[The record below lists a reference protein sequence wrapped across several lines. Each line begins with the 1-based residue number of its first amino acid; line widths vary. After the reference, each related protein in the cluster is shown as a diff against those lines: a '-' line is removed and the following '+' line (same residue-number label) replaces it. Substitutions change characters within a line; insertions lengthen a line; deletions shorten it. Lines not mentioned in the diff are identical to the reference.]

1 MMTMTNTAEYFE
13 MNIPLTIEKQLENY
27 AKKEGHMER
36 HETMWHAWCQ
46 NKRWLEQLLQITLHS
61 FPTYSRHD
69 VTHALAVL
77 NNIEMILGQE
87 RIAELSATDCFVL
100 LHTVFIHDIG
110 MCITQQDRKD
120 IIENEEFINMVDE
133 LQTSGDDT
141 TRRAIEILKQTDY
154 DNVSKEDYIDR
165 MKQLYRAKLEVY
177 YAIIQLMS
185 DYRRSEHG
193 KKSAE
198 RLYKWTMDSDKLGS
212 GFSMAGVPLRIFLSI
227 ARCAQMHTYETFD
240 DIKQLP
246 GEDGGY
252 ASDHYHP
259 RFIAV
264 LLMLGD
270 LLDMDN
276 DRFHPMVFEFVE
288 DFPETSRNHF
298 DKHRAIRKLNITNN
312 IIEIEAD
319 CENQNAL
326 RLVRKEC
333 EMLTEVLRNAGYMW
347 STICPPGFKGS
358 LPTLGEVNLF
368 LKGKQIP
375 EKLVTAQ
382 FHISQKK
389 AFSIL
394 EGANLYE
401 GRFVFLR
408 EFLQNAID
416 ASKMQYWN
424 DYMGLAAY
432 YYDQELE
439 EKSPDQMNDILPLN
453 KYPVEIGMKMQK
465 KNGKGERSD
474 ITEDECEQIKAGK
487 LSGFEY
493 GVLVTVKDFGTGID
507 KESIE
512 AISKVGNSRLKERII
527 IEKMPKWLRPTAE
540 FGVGLQSAFLL
551 AGSFK
556 CYTHTRSGEQYE
568 ITFSSGASSRY
579 EGYINVVPQTY
590 ITGKHMS
597 FGTCFEVFVPLKKKL
612 LHNESIPT
620 WSGADPFGKEYDNLR
635 PFRHAAE
642 MISQMAVYLDG
653 MLGEVLFPIIL
664 KIDGQQML
672 PLALN
677 TQKDNEI
684 HKMTYMSSLGQR
696 SSWKKSWIYQKEE
709 KKGEYYFGTTNEMSF
724 ALDYNSAKLY
734 IWNQE
739 IHTFCAVSGISI
751 LKREEEYRK
760 NRNHEIK
767 KTGTTIYYKGIELQ
781 KDYILDGI
789 DMFEYIDIKGE
800 LDRSYI
806 NINRRGFTSNG
817 EKYFKDKIYRCLVKT
832 VKCVLKYI
840 NTCKEREEVKSQL
853 IKKIKEN
860 MEQVSFKENKGEAYN
875 DILRKL
881 AEQIVT
887 VSFLGYWAVNDIND
901 EISQLG
907 SNCGKSEVCIWQNI
921 ITEVADELE
930 KDKFVRKKLREFS
943 MIFNIES
950 YELVERSF
958 RNNCLSI
965 LDIFKCSRHYA
976 ILQVRENQYA
986 KWICYIISVANE
998 VYKGFENIIFDGSQ
1012 KAEEGGAENKQ
1023 IEEKLFQKVEEWQ
1036 NTVFEIQPNIGDAVP
1051 AERKYEQQFFLTWL
1065 AKNMPA
1071 MAVISDQKGNV
1082 RVNIL
1087 SHYIYPCI
1095 YANQNHK
1102 LLIIE
1107 RILKTAQEER
1117 IKRFS
1122 IYAWQDRQFLAV
1134 KEVPFSCYFI
1144 NRGYLNRSSLH
1155 KVIFPLDGDR
1165 LGDIIKI
1172 LDEVDKYEFI
1182 QNVKILDSA
1191 LDYKSYLT
1199 ELLKKYNEKALDED
1213 LEEAQMMKSM
1223 MDFCSE
1229 KGQNLTSIIQDA
1241 FVFYLDFIGRSSDGV
1256 CDSEYFERMKLSG
1269 RKWHK
1274 CYLKLTTIFLES
1286 SQEDESKTGDKLK
1299 QFEDENSDVVKDIRV
1314 GYNFLRSKVEEEL
1327 EKPQYSKIDEF
1338 KREYLEKCERDVAL
1352 LASNERIQK
1361 YIFENSRYPIRRE
1374 NMERCY
1380 NAFVEEIFRLLKI
1393 IENRKLHAVL
1403 INILKND

>member
-1 MMTMTNTAEYFE
+1 MRNGAYNLE
-13 MNIPLTIEKQLENY
+13 MSIPLTIEKQLENY
-27 AKKEGHMER
+27 AKREGHMDR

-77 NNIEMILGQE
+77 NNIEMILGQD

-100 LHTVFIHDIG
+100 LHTVYIHDIG

-120 IIENEEFINMVDE
+120 IIENEEFIDMIDE
-133 LQTSGDDT
+133 LQISGDDT
-141 TRRAIEILKQTDY
+141 TRKAIEVLKQTDY
-154 DNVSKEDYIDR
+154 DWDNKEDYIVR

-185 DYRRSEHG
+185 DYRRFEHG

-198 RLYKWTMDSDKLGS
+198 RLYNWTMESDKLGS

-240 DIKQLP
+240 DIKKLP
-246 GEDGGY
+246 CEDGGY

-288 DFPETSRNHF
+288 EFPETSRNHF
-298 DKHRAIRKLNITNN
+298 DKHRAIRKLNITSN

-347 STICPPGFKGS
+347 STICPPGFQGS

-368 LKGKQIP
+368 LNGKQIP
-375 EKLVTAQ
+375 EELVTAQ

-424 DYMGLAAY
+424 DYMGMAAY
-432 YYDQELE
+432 YYDQDID
-439 EKSPDQMNDILPLN
+439 EKSPDQMNDILPLD

-487 LSGFEY
+487 LRGYEY

-512 AISKVGNSRLKERII
+512 AISKVGNSRSKERRI

-551 AGSFK
+551 TGSFK

-579 EGYINVVPQTY
+579 EGYINVVPQNY
-590 ITGKHMS
+590 ISGKQMS

-612 LHNESIPT
+612 LHSESIPT

-664 KIDGQQML
+664 KIDKKSVL

-677 TQKDNEI
+677 TQKDNTI
-684 HKMTYMSSLGQR
+684 YKMTYSLSIKERGA
-696 SSWKKSWIYQKEE
+696 WKKSWIYQKEE
-709 KKGEYYFGTTNEMSF
+709 KQEDYYFGATDNMSF
-724 ALDYNSAKLY
+724 ALNYDSAKLY

-739 IHTFCAVSGISI
+739 IHTFCVASGISI
-751 LKREEEYRK
+751 LKREEEYRR
-760 NRNHEIK
+760 NRNHDIK
-767 KTGTTIYYKGIELQ
+767 KVGTTVYYKGIEL
-781 KDYILDGI
+781 KKNYILDGI
-789 DMFEYIDIKGE
+789 EMFEYIDIKGE
-800 LDRSYI
+800 LERSYI
-806 NINRRGFTSNG
+806 NINRRGFTLHG
-817 EKYFKDKIYRCLVKT
+817 ERYFEEHIYRGLVDT
-832 VKCVLKYI
+832 VKNVLKYI
-840 NTCKEREEVKSQL
+840 NTCKER
-853 IKKIKEN
+853 KKIKEN
-860 MEQVSFKENKGEAYN
+860 LIERIQTKINLLSAKKTVGEEYN
-875 DILRKL
+875 NILKKL

-887 VSFLGYWAVNDIND
+887 VSLLGYWAVNDVND
-901 EISQLG
+901 EISRLG
-907 SNCGKSEVCIWQNI
+907 SNCGTSEECIWQDI
-921 ITEVADELE
+921 ITEIT
-930 KDKFVRKKLREFS
+930 KKLENYRIVRSELREVS
-943 MIFNIES
+943 MIFDIEG
-950 YELVERSF
+950 YELADQSGRVTV
-958 RNNCLSI
+958 LTI
-965 LDIFKCSRHYA
+965 LDIFKRTRHYA

-986 KWICYIISVANE
+986 KWICYVINVDSKIYKE
-998 VYKGFENIIFDGSQ
+998 VENIIFNAPKQ
-1012 KAEEGGAENKQ
+1012 KASIK
-1023 IEEKLFQKVEEWQ
+1023 KVEEWQ
-1036 NTVFEIQPNIGDAVP
+1036 KAVFEFYPSIGDPLP
-1051 AERKYEQQFFLTWL
+1051 ADHKYEQQFFLTWL
-1065 AKNMPA
+1065 AKNVPT
-1071 MAVISDQKGNV
+1071 MAVISDREGNA
-1082 RVNIL
+1082 RINIL
-1087 SHYIYPCI
+1087 SNYIYPCI
-1095 YANQNHK
+1095 YVNQNHK

-1107 RILKTAQEER
+1107 RILKTACEEK
-1117 IKRFS
+1117 INRFS
-1122 IYAWQDRQFLAV
+1122 IYAWHDRQFLAV
-1134 KEVPFSCYFI
+1134 KKVPFSCYFV
-1144 NRGYLNRSSLH
+1144 NRGYLNPTSLH
-1155 KVIFPLDGDR
+1155 KVIFPLDGKR
-1165 LGDIIKI
+1165 LRDIMDV
-1172 LDEVDKYEFI
+1172 LERADKYEFI
-1182 QNVKILDSA
+1182 QNVKILA
-1191 LDYKSYLT
+1191 ERLDYKAYLT
-1199 ELLKKYNEKALDED
+1199 ELLRAYNAKELDED
-1213 LEEAQMMKSM
+1213 SEAAKLAQRMKNLS
-1223 MDFCSE
+1223 SK

-1241 FVFYLDFIGRSSDGV
+1241 LEFFLDFLTSDMSKNNSVV
-1256 CDSEYFERMKLSG
+1256 CDSEYFARMKISED
-1269 RKWHK
+1269 KWHK
-1274 CYLKLTTIFLES
+1274 CYIGLASLLLELKES
-1286 SQEDESKTGDKLK
+1286 EKEDETETGNKLK
-1299 QFEDENSDVVKDIRV
+1299 TFENDEIIKDIYA
-1314 GYNFLRSKVEEEL
+1314 GYHFLQSEVQVEF
-1327 EKPQYSKIDEF
+1327 EKPQYSKIAEF
-1338 KREYLEKCERDVAL
+1338 KERYLRECEQDVELMAR
-1352 LASNERIQK
+1352 NERIQN
-1361 YIFENSRYPIRRE
+1361 YISENSRYPIRWE
-1374 NMERCY
+1374 NMTRCY
-1380 NAFVEEIFRLLKI
+1380 EAFIEEIFKLLKT
-1393 IENRKLHAVL
+1393 IESRKLHAVL
-1403 INILKND
+1403 VNILKNN